1 MSNDIKSI
9 LDGLKFD
16 DNGLIPAIIR
26 DNAGVLMMAYMNR
39 ESLEKTLDT
48 GYTWFYSRSR
58 KEFWNKGATSG
69 NVQKVLDIAYDCDA
83 DCLLIHV
90 EQTGAACHTGQ
101 KSCFYNK
108 IAVNNAVNNIEGTEK
123 EMDLENKGNLG
134 ETLNAV
140 YKVILDRQQKRPE
153 KSYTTYLF
161 DKGQDKILKK
171 IGEEAAEII
180 IASKSDNKE
189 EVIYECGDFV
199 YHMLVLLANHGLTL
213 DDLARELDKRR

>member
-1 MSNDIKSI
+1 MTDINSI

-16 DNGLIPAIIR
+16 SNGLIPAIIR
-26 DNAGVLMMAYMNR
+26 DDSSGEVLMMAYMNR

-69 NVQKVLDIAYDCDA
+69 NTQKVLDVSYDCDA
-83 DCLLIHV
+83 DCLLIQV
-90 EQTGAACHTGQ
+90 EQKGVACHTGE

-108 IAVNNAVNNIEGTEK
+108 IIAAEK
-123 EMDLENKGNLG
+123 EAGSEPENLG
-134 ETLNAV
+134 ETLKAV
-140 YKVILDRQQKRPE
+140 YEVILDRQQKRPE

-189 EVIYECGDFV
+189 EVIYECGDFI

-213 DDLARELDKRR
+213 DDLAKELNKRR

>member
-1 MSNDIKSI
+1 MMDNIKSI

-16 DNGLIPAIIR
+16 SNGLIPAIIK
-26 DNAGVLMMAYMNR
+26 DKTSGEVLMMAYMNR

-58 KEFWNKGATSG
+58 KELWNKGATSG
-69 NVQKVLDIAYDCDA
+69 SKQKVLDVSYDCDG

-90 EQTGAACHTGQ
+90 EQRGSACHTGQ
-101 KSCFYNK
+101 KSCFHNK
-108 IAVNNAVNNIEGTEK
+108 ITATEK
-123 EMDLENKGNLG
+123 EVSRERLG

-161 DKGQDKILKK
+161 NEGQDKILKK

-180 IASKSDNKE
+180 IASKNNNKE
-189 EVIYECGDFV
+189 EIIYECGDFI
-199 YHMLVLLANHGLTL
+199 YHMLVLLAYHELTV
-213 DDLARELDKRR
+213 DDLASELNKRR

>member
-1 MSNDIKSI
+1 MTNDIKSI

-26 DNAGVLMMAYMNR
+26 DNASGEVLMMAYMNR
-39 ESLEKTLDT
+39 GSLEKTLDT

-69 NVQKVLDIAYDCDA
+69 NVQKVLDIAYDCDG

-90 EQTGAACHTGQ
+90 EQTGVACHTGE
-101 KSCFYNK
+101 KTCFYNK
-108 IAVNNAVNNIEGTEK
+108 IMSTEK
-123 EMDLENKGNLG
+123 ATGPENLG
-134 ETLNAV
+134 ETLDAV
-140 YKVILDRQQKRPE
+140 YKVIRDRQEKRPE

-161 DKGQDKILKK
+161 NEGQDKILKK

-189 EVIYECGDFV
+189 EIVYECGDFV
-199 YHMLVLLANHGLTL
+199 YHMLVLLANHGLKIE
-213 DDLARELDKRR
+213 DLARELNKRR

>member
-1 MSNDIKSI
+1 MADTNNI

-16 DNGLIPAIIR
+16 SNGLIPAIIR
-26 DNAGVLMMAYMNR
+26 DGSSGEVLMMAYMNR
-39 ESLEKTLDT
+39 GSLEKTLET

-58 KEFWNKGATSG
+58 QEFWNKGATSG
-69 NVQKVLDIAYDCDA
+69 NKQKVLDISYDCDA

-90 EQTGAACHTGQ
+90 EQTGVACHTGE

-108 IAVNNAVNNIEGTEK
+108 IMSAEK
-123 EMDLENKGNLG
+123 EVGSENLG
-134 ETLNAV
+134 ETINAV
-140 YKVILDRQQKRPE
+140 YKVILDRQKKLPE

-161 DKGQDKILKK
+161 NEGQDKILKK

-199 YHMLVLLANHGLTL
+199 YHMLVLLANHGITL
-213 DDLARELDKRR
+213 DDLAKELNKRR

>member
-1 MSNDIKSI
+1 MTNDIKSI

-26 DNAGVLMMAYMNR
+26 DNASGEVLMMAYMNR
-39 ESLEKTLDT
+39 GSLEKTLDT

-69 NVQKVLDIAYDCDA
+69 NVQKVLDIAYDCDG

-90 EQTGAACHTGQ
+90 EQTGVACHTGE
-101 KSCFYNK
+101 KTCFYNK
-108 IAVNNAVNNIEGTEK
+108 IMSTEK
-123 EMDLENKGNLG
+123 ATGPENLG
-134 ETLNAV
+134 ETLDAI
-140 YKVILDRQQKRPE
+140 YKVIRDRQEKRPE

-161 DKGQDKILKK
+161 NEGQDKILKK

-189 EVIYECGDFV
+189 EIVYECGDFV
-199 YHMLVLLANHGLTL
+199 YHMLVLLANHGLKIE
-213 DDLARELDKRR
+213 DLARELNKRR

>member
-1 MSNDIKSI
+1 MTDINNI

-16 DNGLIPAIIR
+16 SNGLIPAIIR
-26 DNAGVLMMAYMNR
+26 DGSSGEVLMMAYMNR
-39 ESLEKTLDT
+39 DSLEKTLDT

-58 KEFWNKGATSG
+58 QEFWNKGATSG
-69 NVQKVLDIAYDCDA
+69 NKQEVLDISYDCDA
-83 DCLLIHV
+83 DCLLIRV
-90 EQTGAACHTGQ
+90 EQTGVACHTGQ

-108 IAVNNAVNNIEGTEK
+108 IITAKKEVGTE
-123 EMDLENKGNLG
+123 NLG
-134 ETLNAV
+134 ETMDAV

-189 EVIYECGDFV
+189 EVIYECGDFI

-213 DDLARELDKRR
+213 DDLAKELNKRR